1 MNRIPEHRVGSVIYA
16 VVILA
21 LLSPLTPTASAWSN
35 GGCSSQPSVPDY
47 GTHDWIAGHALDF
60 LPQNEKGFIE
70 NHLTTYLYATELP
83 DCSSVPDGIGD
94 QGKHHVYYYSNG
106 TLQDDAAAVRAQDS
120 YQDAV
125 VALVLRDS
133 LRAARSAG
141 VMAHYVSDLAVFGH
155 VMGASTEWGAEDQD
169 HHDGYERYVNNRTKS
184 YDDEF
189 NSFLLFDERLDTRT
203 ADNATLTLA
212 YDTTFDTFEHRRTAS
227 WMDDNYNWNNSE
239 FKNRA
244 GQSINLAVNLLADVL
259 HTLSKQN
266 PSGSAAQPGVYSSLP
281 YVILA
286 VALALV
292 VVVVFYRSRKK
303 K

>member
-1 MNRIPEHRVGSVIYA
+1 MNRIPEYRMGRVLYA
-16 VVILA
+16 VLILA
-21 LLSPLTPTASAWSN
+21 LLSPLTPIASAWSN
-35 GGCSSQPSVPDY
+35 GGCSNELSAPDY

-70 NHLTTYLYATELP
+70 NNLTTYLYATELP
-83 DCSSVPDGIGD
+83 DCTGVPGGIGD

-106 TLQDDAAAVRAQDS
+106 QLQDDAAAVRAQDS

-141 VMAHYVSDLAVFGH
+141 IMAHYISDLAVFGH
-155 VMGASTEWGAEDQD
+155 VMGASTNWGAEDQD

-189 NSFLLFDERLDTRT
+189 NSFLSFDERLDTRT
-203 ADNATLTLA
+203 AYDAALTLA
-212 YDTTFDTFEHRRTAS
+212 YDTTFDTLEQRRTAS
-227 WMDDNYNWNNSE
+227 WMDDNYNWENSD

-259 HTLSKQN
+259 HTLSQQN
-266 PSGSAAQPGVYSSLP
+266 PSGAAARPGSYSTLP
-281 YVILA
+281 YIILA
-286 VALALV
+286 IALTAIM
-292 VVVVFYRSRKK
+292 VVVFYRARRKK
-303 K
+303 

>member
-1 MNRIPEHRVGSVIYA
+1 MNRFPEHRVGSVIYA

-83 DCSSVPDGIGD
+83 DCSSVPGGIGD
-94 QGKHHVYYYSNG
+94 QGRHHVYYYSNG

-141 VMAHYVSDLAVFGH
+141 VMAHYISDLAVFGH
-155 VMGASTEWGAEDQD
+155 VMGASTNWGPEE
-169 HHDGYERYVNNRTKS
+169 HHNDYEEYVNTRTDK
-184 YDDEF
+184 YIGEF
-189 NSFLLFDERLDTRT
+189 NSFLSFDGRLDKRT

-212 YDTTFDTFEHRRTAS
+212 YDTTFDTFERGRTAS
-227 WMDDNYNWNNSE
+227 WMDGNYNWTNSD

-244 GQSINLAVNLLADVL
+244 GQSMNLAVNLLADVL
-259 HTLSKQN
+259 HTLSQQN

-286 VALALV
+286 VALAVV

>member
-1 MNRIPEHRVGSVIYA
+1 MNRILEHRVGSVLYA

-83 DCSSVPDGIGD
+83 DCSSVPGGIGD
-94 QGKHHVYYYSNG
+94 QRKHHVYYYSNG
-106 TLQDDAAAVRAQDS
+106 QLQDDAAAVRAQAS
-120 YQDAV
+120 YQDAA
-125 VALVLRDS
+125 VALVLRDFQG
-133 LRAARSAG
+133 AARSAG
-141 VMAHYVSDLAVFGH
+141 VMSHYLSDLAVFGH
-155 VMGASTEWGAEDQD
+155 VMDDSTNWGEEI
-169 HHDGYERYVNNRTKS
+169 HHSDYENHVNTLTNN

-189 NSFLLFDERLDTRT
+189 NSFLLFDQGLDTRT
-203 ADNATLTLA
+203 AYNATLTLA
-212 YDTTFDTFEHRRTAS
+212 YDTTFDTFERRRTAS
-227 WMDDNYNWNNSE
+227 WMDDNYNWDE
-239 FKNRA
+239 PDFGNRA

-259 HTLSKQN
+259 HTLSQQN
-266 PSGSAAQPGVYSSLP
+266 PSGSAAQPGVYSPLP
-281 YVILA
+281 YIVLA
-286 VALALV
+286 VALAVV